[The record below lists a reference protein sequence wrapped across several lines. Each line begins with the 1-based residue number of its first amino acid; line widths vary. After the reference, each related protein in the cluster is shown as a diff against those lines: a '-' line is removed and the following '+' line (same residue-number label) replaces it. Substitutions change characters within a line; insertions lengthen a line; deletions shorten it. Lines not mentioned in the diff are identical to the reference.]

1 MLRSAQ
7 RDNVAITRLVH
18 TFTNTSFDA
27 QLQFAR
33 QLLSMR
39 REDGQPLIRRT
50 CVDATG
56 IGAML
61 GETLE
66 RQFAPRVEAVTF
78 TAALK
83 EDLAY
88 RTRRRMEQRL
98 TLLPDTAEVR
108 RAFSAVKRFITP
120 SGHARFDAAR
130 TDSGHADEFWAKALA
145 DLAADPDAHR
155 SAGRVEDAFLAEAT
169 PIVSPLAFG
178 EVDSD
183 WAELV

>member
-7 RDNVAITRLVH
+7 HDSVAVARLIR
-18 TFTNTSFDA
+18 TFANAPFDE

-33 QLLSMR
+33 ELLSLR
-39 REDGQPLIRRT
+39 APDGQPLIRRA

-66 RQFAPRVEAVTF
+66 REFAPRVEAVVF

-98 TLLPDTAEVR
+98 TLLPDTPEVR

-130 TDSGHADEFWAKALA
+130 TDSGHADEFWAKTLA
-145 DLAADPDAHR
+145 DLAADPEAHQAASR
-155 SAGRVEDAFLAEAT
+155 ASDAFLAEAT
-169 PIVSPLAFG
+169 PIVSPMAFALA
-178 EVDSD
+178 EAN
-183 WAELV
+183 WTELV